1 MEINSSKYFIERS
14 VDAISF
20 STVATIA
27 ATVNSLTIK
36 KYAIQDDVSAIA
48 SSLVY
53 YRILQVDVDG
63 KKSYSKVISI
73 RLKKANSNISVFPNP
88 FKNYVNIN
96 LDWTNNETANIKVF
110 TLTGVELINNS
121 IQLYKGNNYVFVN
134 QLMNLKA
141 GTYFMVLNTS
151 QGRIFK
157 QIIKQ

>member
-1 MEINSSKYFIERS
+1 M
-14 VDAISF
+14 
-20 STVATIA
+20 
-27 ATVNSLTIK
+27 
-36 KYAIQDDVSAIA
+36 
-48 SSLVY
+48 Y

-96 LDWTNNETANIKVF
+96 LDWSNNETANLKVF
-110 TLTGVELINNS
+110 TLNGAELINNNV
-121 IQLYKGNNYVFVN
+121 QLYKGNNYVFVN
-134 QLMNLKA
+134 ELMNLKA
-141 GTYFMVLNTS
+141 GTYFMVLNTT